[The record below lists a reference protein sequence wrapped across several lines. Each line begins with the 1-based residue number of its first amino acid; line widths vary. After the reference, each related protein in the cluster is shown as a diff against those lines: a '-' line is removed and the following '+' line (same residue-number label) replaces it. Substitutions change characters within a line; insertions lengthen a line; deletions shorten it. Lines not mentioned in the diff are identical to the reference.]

1 MRLDRYDREARALFP
16 EDSWGAR
23 LAPGLAEPFYSDVAA
38 VLREKSLLLE
48 SMRSDV
54 FCALRH
60 RYCWCDECI
69 ATYRKWF
76 SRRVA
81 GGGAR

>member
-23 LAPGLAEPFYSDVAA
+23 LAPGLAELFYCDVAA
-38 VLREKSLLLE
+38 VLREKARVLE
-48 SMRSDV
+48 SMRSEL

-60 RYCWCDECI
+60 GYCWCDECV

-76 SRRVA
+76 SPRA
-81 GGGAR
+81 GGDGER